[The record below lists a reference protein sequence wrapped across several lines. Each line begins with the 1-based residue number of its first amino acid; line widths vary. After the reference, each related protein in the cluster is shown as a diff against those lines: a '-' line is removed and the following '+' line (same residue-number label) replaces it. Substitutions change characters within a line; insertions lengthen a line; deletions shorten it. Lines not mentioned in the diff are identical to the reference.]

1 MTGSPVPGKKK
12 EWPWWFWLFVI
23 FFPIPIGLGPGWVAV
38 IFAVVF
44 AIFVWVIIQDFKNN
58 SSA

>member
-23 FFPIPIGLGPGWVAV
+23 FFPIPIGLGPWWVAA
-38 IFAVVF
+38 IFAAVF
-44 AIFVWVIIQDFKNN
+44 AILVWVIIQDFKNN

>member
-23 FFPIPIGLGPGWVAV
+23 SFPIPIGLGPWWVAV
-38 IFAVVF
+38 IFAAVF
-44 AIFVWVIIQDFKNN
+44 AVLVWVIIQDFKNN
-58 SSA
+58 SSE

>member
-1 MTGSPVPGKKK
+1 MTGSPVPGKEQ
-12 EWPWWFWLFVI
+12 EWPWWFSLFVI
-23 FFPIPIGLGPGWVAV
+23 FFPIPIGWGPGWVAV

-44 AIFVWVIIQDFKNN
+44 AMFVWVIIQDFKNN